1 MKQHEFIW
9 AARNMNVGEARQN
22 DSGQTYITLRHGIQ
36 LTHDYKKKDQMTI
49 EFLEDQSAY
58 VIHDR
63 KELEAI
69 YRLHLENQNLNDV
82 LRRYC
87 SENLTKIK

>member
-22 DSGQTYITLRHGIQ
+22 DSGQTYITLRPGIM

-49 EFLEDQSAY
+49 EFDGDRAVY
-58 VIHDR
+58 IIRDR
-63 KELEAI
+63 KELEWI
-69 YRLHLENQNLNDV
+69 YRLHLENHDLIEI